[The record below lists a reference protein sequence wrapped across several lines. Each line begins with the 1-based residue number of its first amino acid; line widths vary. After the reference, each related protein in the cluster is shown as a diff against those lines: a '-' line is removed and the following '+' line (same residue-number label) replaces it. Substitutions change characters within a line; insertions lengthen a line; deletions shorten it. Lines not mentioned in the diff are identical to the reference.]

1 MITTRMAPVR
11 GHWIHLIPWL
21 VTGIVVGWFIVYNA
35 LRLGGDGPNQAVVP
49 AVIIGGIAGI
59 IIATLGFVWA
69 RRREVAGRPVV
80 RGRIRTADASQLST
94 RDRELVRLLWP
105 MLLGVAVISAAVGAA
120 VALHWLGLGGA
131 IPKSELLV
139 TVWDAVLAVWLLDE
153 ALRARQLV
161 FDGIE
166 ALYFGC
172 LLTAVLASIGIARNF
187 VAGGQVVLIV
197 AAGIAAAGIGVM
209 TWRLSGGRL
218 IPVSAIIAVVVA
230 GLSLV
235 IPLAS

>member
-1 MITTRMAPVR
+1 
-11 GHWIHLIPWL
+11 
-21 VTGIVVGWFIVYNA
+21 
-35 LRLGGDGPNQAVVP
+35 
-49 AVIIGGIAGI
+49 
-59 IIATLGFVWA
+59 
-69 RRREVAGRPVV
+69 
-80 RGRIRTADASQLST
+80 LST